1 MSSVVTVIT
10 VIFSVI
16 LTPFLIFF
24 CGIVVL
30 AALGKTLG
38 VRRLYVKLLLRVFE
52 VSDLYFELA
61 CININIE
68 ILTIHII
75 QI

>member
-1 MSSVVTVIT
+1 MSSVVTILT

-38 VRRLYVKLLLRVFE
+38 VRRLYVKFLLRVFE
-52 VSDLYFELA
+52 VSDL
-61 CININIE
+61 
-68 ILTIHII
+68 
-75 QI
+75 